1 MGWDLDETARYI
13 VSTLNRW
20 RGEVL
25 KHTFPTNP
33 FSEQQQKD
41 NGVQRSTWESTAP
54 ARTALFF
61 LFPGY
66 KTQSEIPRS
75 FRERQ

>member
-41 NGVQRSTWESTAP
+41 NGV
-54 ARTALFF
+54 
-61 LFPGY
+61 
-66 KTQSEIPRS
+66 
-75 FRERQ
+75 

>member
-1 MGWDLDETARYI
+1 MLAQFRSANNIPKLWLVRGEAIMGWDLDETARYI

-20 RGEVL
+20 KGEVL

-41 NGVQRSTWESTAP
+41 NGV
-54 ARTALFF
+54 
-61 LFPGY
+61 
-66 KTQSEIPRS
+66 
-75 FRERQ
+75 

>member
-1 MGWDLDETARYI
+1 MLAQFRSANNIPKLWLVRGEAIMGWDLDETARYI

-41 NGVQRSTWESTAP
+41 NGV
-54 ARTALFF
+54 
-61 LFPGY
+61 
-66 KTQSEIPRS
+66 
-75 FRERQ
+75 